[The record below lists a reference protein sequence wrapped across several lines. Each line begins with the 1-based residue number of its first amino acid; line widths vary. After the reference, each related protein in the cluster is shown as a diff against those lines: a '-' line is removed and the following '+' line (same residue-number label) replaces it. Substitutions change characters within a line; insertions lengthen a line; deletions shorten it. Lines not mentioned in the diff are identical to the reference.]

1 MVAALDYV
9 NLGKVK
15 YSDFLL
21 ATIDKRKYLDEEMLY
36 FAFSRFDSDHDGVI
50 TLEDL
55 KSSLYRLNNEI
66 PECEVREMIEEWD
79 MNSDKRIDFEE
90 FQGMMQTLSATLYA
104 SKPVSRQI
112 TKQRTLTLIAG
123 GCS

>member
-1 MVAALDYV
+1 MAALDYV

-36 FAFSRFDSDHDGVI
+36 FAFSRFDSNHDGVI

-55 KSSLYRLNNEI
+55 KSSLTRLNNEL
-66 PECEVREMIEEWD
+66 PECDVREMIDEWD

-90 FQGMMQTLSATLYA
+90 FKSMMQTLSATLYA
-104 SKPVSRQI
+104 SKPVSRQM

-123 GCS
+123 ACS